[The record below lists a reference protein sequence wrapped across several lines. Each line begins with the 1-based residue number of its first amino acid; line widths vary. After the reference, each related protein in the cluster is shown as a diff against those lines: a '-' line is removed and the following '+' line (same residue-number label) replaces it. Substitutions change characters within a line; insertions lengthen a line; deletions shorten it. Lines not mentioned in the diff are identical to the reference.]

1 MLFGIAALY
10 FGFVAD
16 GWLGTAAFFVAVAA
30 PMLATIRQRQGLALA
45 VDYLVRVYLREAPAA
60 MPAAG
65 YARVLTRLNP
75 HDQPSQIR
83 CGRDVVGQTECGPPR
98 RLRSRRNKL
107 LLSLDVWVTFVLLRR
122 SRA

>member
-1 MLFGIAALY
+1 MVVTDRIPMLFGIAALY

-16 GWLGTAAFFVAVAA
+16 GWLGTAAFFVGIAT

-65 YARVLTRLNP
+65 MLE
-75 HDQPSQIR
+75 S
-83 CGRDVVGQTECGPPR
+83 
-98 RLRSRRNKL
+98 
-107 LLSLDVWVTFVLLRR
+107 
-122 SRA
+122 